1 MKLVTYLKEEE
12 WKGFSLP
19 VDLIRSFA
27 IISVILIHASIESYA
42 SMPLDNSGAT
52 LYLWTASAY
61 QSVVIVGVPL
71 FAMLSGALLLQ
82 PSKTNEPIR
91 VFLKKRLSRLGLAFG
106 FWSAA
111 YFAWAY
117 LFDSQPLSLNSLIQG
132 LFVNGA
138 YYHFWFF
145 YLIAG
150 LYLATPILRLVVSNA
165 DTRMLRYMILL
176 WFTGASVMPLV
187 QLMTGVSLNSDLFL
201 FNGYIGYFILGSYLQ
216 RIKIRSS
223 ILLTTLVLGI
233 IWTLVGTWFMIYPFH
248 ALGNYY
254 FFFNTLS
261 INVIL
266 VSVSIFMILK
276 KSSVD
281 WPGKTRQHLR
291 IAFHAISAYT
301 LPIFLLHVLILESLQ
316 RGYLG
321 FTLSLTKMNPIIEI
335 PTATIVTLFITLGL
349 ILGMKRVPIL
359 KTLIG

>member
-1 MKLVTYLKEEE
+1 MKIATYLKEED

-19 VDLIRSFA
+19 VDLIRTFA

-42 SMPLDNSGAT
+42 SMPLDNSGSM
-52 LYLWTASAY
+52 LYLWTTSAY

-91 VFLKKRLSRLGLAFG
+91 VFLRKRLSRLGLAFV
-106 FWSAA
+106 FWSGV
-111 YFAWAY
+111 YFAWTY
-117 LFDSQPLSLNSLIQG
+117 FFDGQGLSLNSIVQG

-176 WFTGASVMPLV
+176 WFVGVAIMPLL
-187 QLMTGVSLNSDLFL
+187 QLVTGYSLRGDLFL
-201 FNGYIGYFILGSYLQ
+201 FNGYIGYFVLGAYLQ
-216 RIKIRSS
+216 RIRIRSS
-223 ILLTTLVLGI
+223 ILFTALFLGVV
-233 IWTLVGTWFMIYPFH
+233 WTLVGTWFMIFPFH

-266 VSVSIFMILK
+266 VSVSIFMLLSK
-276 KSSVD
+276 RSVD
-281 WPGKTRQHLR
+281 WPGKTRHHLR
-291 IAFHAISAYT
+291 IAFHAISTYT
-301 LPIFLLHVLILESLQ
+301 LPIFLLHVLILEALQ

-321 FTLSLTKMNPIIEI
+321 FTLSLTRMNPIIEI
-335 PTATIVTLFITLGL
+335 PIATVVTLVITLTL
-349 ILGMKRVPIL
+349 ILGMKRVPVL
-359 KTLIG
+359 TKLIG